1 VSSSALPWYVK
12 LVLRVAV
19 PAACLAALYL
29 SIPGEIAM
37 ARTAGW
43 SEHYAPAM
51 PICVSV
57 YALAAAAIAAY
68 RRKASLPG
76 QVTALIGAVV
86 ALALAICAQS
96 ISHLIQQSY
105 MGSSAVLVV
114 AVSSV
119 PPLVIAHM
127 MHMAE
132 TPSQVKTAD
141 DEKAELRGMIDYLSE
156 ELTTSLG
163 SQSLTLVSR
172 AAGIVREIEN
182 LSKTT
187 EGLAEEAEKVSQEV
201 EESLTAPK
209 PKALAARIVRARESL
224 KAEGSKVTVDAVC
237 KSLGISQATYYRYKS
252 PEQSTEALLPL
263 SI

>member
-1 VSSSALPWYVK
+1 MSSSALPWYVK
-12 LVLRVAV
+12 LVLRVAI

-43 SEHYAPAM
+43 SAHYAPAM

-68 RRKASLPG
+68 RRKAQLPG

-105 MGSSAVLVV
+105 MGSSALLVV

-132 TPSQVKTAD
+132 TPSQVMTASE
-141 DEKAELRGMIDYLSE
+141 EKAELRQMIDYLSE
-156 ELTTSLG
+156 ELTTSISHEVTGLLG
-163 SQSLTLVSR
+163 KGQ
-172 AAGIVREIEN
+172 AIVRQHGVLAEVAEN
-182 LSKTT
+182 AAADFDGTIA
-187 EGLAEEAEKVSQEV
+187 EVEAGLAEGPRQKSPRAAVGLDEV
-201 EESLTAPK
+201 
-209 PKALAARIVRARESL
+209 KAAGRAL
-224 KAEGSKVTVDAVC
+224 KARGEKITGRNLAEA
-237 KSLGISQATYYRYKS
+237 LGIAESTAYRYR
-252 PEQSTEALLPL
+252 QAAL
-263 SI
+263 SA

>member
-1 VSSSALPWYVK
+1 
-12 LVLRVAV
+12 
-19 PAACLAALYL
+19 
-29 SIPGEIAM
+29 
-37 ARTAGW
+37 
-43 SEHYAPAM
+43 
-51 PICVSV
+51 
-57 YALAAAAIAAY
+57 
-68 RRKASLPG
+68 
-76 QVTALIGAVV
+76 
-86 ALALAICAQS
+86 
-96 ISHLIQQSY
+96 
-105 MGSSAVLVV
+105 
-114 AVSSV
+114 
-119 PPLVIAHM
+119 M

-141 DEKAELRGMIDYLSE
+141 EEKVELRGMIDYLSE